1 MSQRIVAINPSS
13 AQPKAKELLDAVQ
26 KQLSMTPNMMKTMA
40 HSPAVLQGYLSLSG
54 ALGTGVLS
62 GKVREEL
69 ALFVSQS
76 NECDYCVAAHS
87 TLGKMA
93 GLQPDQLIDARKG
106 LVAGDPEAQAALK
119 FANAVLESRGDVSD
133 SDIAAARSAGLGDAQ
148 IAEVVAHV
156 ALNVFTNYFN
166 RVAHTEVDFPKVP
179 LAL

>member
-1 MSQRIVAINPSS
+1 MSQRITAVNPTS

-26 KQLSMTPNMMKTMA
+26 KQLHMTPNMMRTMA
-40 HSPAVLQGYLSLSG
+40 HSPAVLQGYLGLSA

-62 GKVREEL
+62 AKVREEL

-93 GLQPDQLIDARKG
+93 GLQPNQLIEARKG
-106 LVAGDPEAQAALK
+106 LVVGDPEAQAALK
-119 FANAVLESRGDVSD
+119 FATAVLESRGDVTD
-133 SDIAAARSAGLGDAQ
+133 SDLAAARSAGLGDAQ
-148 IAEVVAHV
+148 IAEIVAHV

-166 RVAHTEVDFPKVP
+166 RVAHTEVDFPKVQ

>member
-1 MSQRIVAINPSS
+1 MSPRIAAINPSS
-13 AQPKAKELLDAVQ
+13 AQPKAKELLAAVQ
-26 KQLSMTPNMMKTMA
+26 KQLSMTPNMMRTMA

-69 ALFVSQS
+69 ALFIGQS

-93 GLQPDQLIDARKG
+93 GLQPNQLIEARKG
-106 LVAGDPEAQAALK
+106 LVGGDPEAQAALK
-119 FANAVLESRGDVSD
+119 FAKAVLESRGDVAD
-133 SDIAAARSAGLGDAQ
+133 SDLAAARSAGLGDAQ
-148 IAEVVAHV
+148 IAEIVAHV

-166 RVAHTEVDFPKVP
+166 RVARTEVDFPKVQ